1 MLLFHISCSI
11 SWPRIKRKCCSFEC
25 IWVLQRNHI
34 NIIFPL
40 KHWAAHRR
48 TSWSPALL
56 NNGEWRGSECRLM
69 LAFKS
74 LKRPQWRCRMS
85 CLCFCTAA
93 HKLNVML
100 SPATLPIPGKFSFH
114 CMYIA
119 FWCLMWSRP
128 FHGRSFRS
136 KESVCNKEAF
146 SKFPLKFLLQRI
158 LSSSFRLFTID
169 DTVTTTSLV
178 LSFEITLLFP
188 LNTLN
193 HYFHFW
199 YVNSML
205 MKKTRFPSAV
215 HREGIRWQRQNSEL
229 AD

>member
-25 IWVLQRNHI
+25 IWVLQRNYI
-34 NIIFPL
+34 NIIFSL
-40 KHWAAHRR
+40 KHWATQRR

-56 NNGEWRGSECRLM
+56 NNGKWRGSECRLM
-69 LAFKS
+69 LLVFKS

-114 CMYIA
+114 CTYIA
-119 FWCLMWSRP
+119 FWCLMWSRS
-128 FHGRSFRS
+128 FHWRSFRS

-158 LSSSFRLFTID
+158 LSSSFHFTYYWWYD
-169 DTVTTTSLV
+169 NNHLSRSFLWNYFA
-178 LSFEITLLFP
+178 LSFKYT
-188 LNTLN
+188 
-193 HYFHFW
+193 
-199 YVNSML
+199 
-205 MKKTRFPSAV
+205 
-215 HREGIRWQRQNSEL
+215 
-229 AD
+229 